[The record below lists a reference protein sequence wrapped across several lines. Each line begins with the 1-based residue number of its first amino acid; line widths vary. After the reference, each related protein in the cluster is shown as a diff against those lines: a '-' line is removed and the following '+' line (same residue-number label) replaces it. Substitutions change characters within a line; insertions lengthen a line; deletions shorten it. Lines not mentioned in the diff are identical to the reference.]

1 MSPQELPASID
12 RGEAYVDF
20 LLGWPLTWKVEYHPD
35 ERTKPTYH
43 YNGYKQLSKQGKRG
57 NQGEARGKRGNKGN
71 KGEWASVKGYEGSK
85 RGWDALPVVEGLIQ
99 LMFSHLEMAGFMAF
113 ACGWMPA
120 RQR

>member
-1 MSPQELPASID
+1 M
-12 RGEAYVDF
+12 
-20 LLGWPLTWKVEYHPD
+20 EYHPD

-99 LMFSHLEMAGFMAF
+99 LMFSHLEN
-113 ACGWMPA
+113 GWVYGICLLTEWMDA
-120 RQR
+120 SSSKVNTR